1 MSENDVRKL
10 SYKNNSAK
18 AIKKFMEYVTF
29 YDLEDYYLNSAV
41 HSICL
46 VMLKK
51 EQKIDDVE
59 KGGIRNDGEN
69 Q

>member
-1 MSENDVRKL
+1 
-10 SYKNNSAK
+10 
-18 AIKKFMEYVTF
+18 MEYVTF